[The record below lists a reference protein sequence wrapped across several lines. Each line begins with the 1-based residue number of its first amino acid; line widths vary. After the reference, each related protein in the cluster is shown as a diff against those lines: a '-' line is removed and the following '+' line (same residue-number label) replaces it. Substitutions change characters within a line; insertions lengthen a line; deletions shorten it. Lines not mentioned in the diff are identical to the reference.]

1 MARVWN
7 LSPGPAMLPRA
18 VLARAAAEMLDGHG
32 TGMSVREMSHRGPEL
47 MSIAV
52 KAEHDVRRLLKVRQ
66 R

>member
-1 MARVWN
+1 
-7 LSPGPAMLPRA
+7 
-18 VLARAAAEMLDGHG
+18 
-32 TGMSVREMSHRGPEL
+32 MSVREMSHRGREF